1 MAKLRSP
8 SKSLNQREEGCFQI
22 WTRGLSPNT
31 IEAYRSDL
39 SRFRSFVRKPL
50 TEVTPSDIQAYQAQ
64 LGDNPNSNQRRMA
77 SLKSFYK
84 CFVALG
90 HIVRTPITWSR
101 SLRIRPQYT
110 ARYLSPEIVASM
122 MTEEPQS
129 RNRLILHLLYA
140 CGLRVSELC
149 GLLWGNLVSHAASN
163 RMTLHVLGKG
173 GKERAIPL
181 PPDLVESLRAYRNN
195 DTAEH
200 DYIFTG
206 RFGGALT
213 RSQVLRIVRRA
224 AYRVGVSAKVSPHWL
239 RHAHATHSLQ
249 NGAPLHVVQHTL
261 GHSNLQTTSGYLH
274 VRPDE
279 SSSHFL
285 NLHPKRERSTES

>member
-1 MAKLRSP
+1 MAKLRFP
-8 SKSLNQREEGCFQI
+8 SKSLTQREEGCFQI

-39 SRFRSFVRKPL
+39 SRFRSFVRKSL
-50 TEVTPSDIQAYQAQ
+50 ADVTPSDIQAYQAQ
-64 LGDNPNSNQRRMA
+64 LLDSPNSNQRRMA
-77 SLKSFYK
+77 TLKSFYR

-90 HIVRTPITWSR
+90 HIARTPITWSR
-101 SLRIRPQYT
+101 SLKIRPQYT
-110 ARYLSPEIVASM
+110 ARYLSPEIVNSM
-122 MTEEPQS
+122 LTEESQP

-149 GLLWGNLVSHAASN
+149 GLRWGNLVKASGG
-163 RMTLHVLGKG
+163 MTLHVLGKG

-181 PPDLVESLRAYRNN
+181 PSDLVESLRVYRSKE
-195 DTAEH
+195 ASEH
-200 DYIFTG
+200 DYILTG

-213 RSQVLRIVRRA
+213 RSQVFRIVRRA
-224 AYRVGVSAKVSPHWL
+224 ANRVGIAVKVSPHWL

-285 NLHPKRERSTES
+285 NLHPKPKRSTES